1 MASPGP
7 GPADTPAPQAS
18 HGSQAPGEPYVSI
31 ILPAYNG
38 AAYLAESLQSCL
50 DQTFRDFELIV
61 VDDASTDAT
70 GAIVAAFA
78 ASDPRV
84 RCVRHETNRGLPA
97 ALNTGFAA
105 SRGAYLTWTSDDNRY
120 LPTALEAMARALDA
134 EPAIAYVYADI
145 ELIDEGGAAI
155 GTEAAMEPLELLTGH
170 EGTGIA
176 CFLYRRAVYERIGDY
191 AEDLFLAED
200 YDYWLRVL
208 AAGLAMRHLRATLY
222 QYRRHARSLTDARR
236 GRTFLAAERALLRRL
251 PQMPW
256 LGRSLQGQAYLYLA
270 SLAAWRGDARAALG
284 YTLRALPY
292 APAHT
297 AAKLGA
303 FVRRHAATASPIRT
317 AGPTSQQGV

>member
-1 MASPGP
+1 MSSP
-7 GPADTPAPQAS
+7 GPADPIQSAQAPQAS
-18 HGSQAPGEPYVSI
+18 GEPRVSI

-50 DQTFRDFELIV
+50 DQTYRDLEVIV

-70 GAIVAAFA
+70 GAIVAEFA
-78 ASDPRV
+78 AGDPRV
-84 RCVRHETNRGLPA
+84 RCVRHAMNRGLPV

-120 LPTALEAMARALDA
+120 LPIAIEEMAHALDA
-134 EPAIAYVYADI
+134 DPAVAYVYADI
-145 ELIDEGGAAI
+145 ELIDEDGAVVA
-155 GTEAAMEPLELLTGH
+155 TESAMEPRELLTGH

-176 CFLYRRAVYERIGDY
+176 CFLYRRSVYERIGDY

-208 AAGLAMRHLRATLY
+208 AAGIAMRHLRAALY

-236 GRTFLAAERALLRRL
+236 GRTFLAAEQALLRRL
-251 PQMPW
+251 PQMSW
-256 LGRSLQGQAYLYLA
+256 LSRSLRGRAYLYLA
-270 SLAAWRGDARAALG
+270 SLAAWHGDARAALG

-297 AAKLGA
+297 AAKFSA
-303 FVRRHAATASPIRT
+303 FVLRRANNASPARS
-317 AGPTSQQGV
+317 AGPSSQQGV